1 MHRFGLTLF
10 LLLAGIL
17 VQAQQAWTLQQCI
30 DHALAHSLQV
40 RQSELSVDQNKSQLQ
55 QSTATMFPSINGAA
69 SQSYFFGRSIDPFTN
84 VFVNQQIRNNNFN
97 LNASMSIFEGF
108 QLMNTLRQSKLNY
121 MASMADLDKIRN
133 DMSLNVATAY
143 LQVLYN
149 EELARV
155 AETQLESSRQQRDR
169 AKRQYELGAIAQS
182 GFLDLESQF
191 AADELNLVNAQAQLI
206 QSRLTLTQLLE
217 LDSVKDFRIQRP
229 DVLLPAWDASS
240 ASVDI
245 VFSAAMNNQPEIRAA
260 DYRFQSAERGLS
272 IARGSRYPRLAVSG
286 NLNTNVSSSVDEL
299 IGFQVLPP
307 SIVQSGF
314 TSGGDTVFSVVP
326 NNVPQTREA
335 PFSKQFDD
343 NLGKSI
349 GFTLSVPI
357 FNGWAAHNNVSR
369 AKIGVEQARISREQ
383 TRKNLYKS
391 VQQAVTDAQAASAR
405 YESGNR
411 SLAALE
417 RSFEEN
423 RKRFEV
429 GAISTYDYLLV
440 QNNLARARASAL
452 QNKYDFL
459 FRLKVLDFYQGKPLS
474 F

>member
-1 MHRFGLTLF
+1 MRLFGTLLF
-10 LLLAGIL
+10 LLLTGISAR
-17 VQAQQAWTLQQCI
+17 AQQAWTLQQCI
-30 DHALAHSLQV
+30 DHALSHNLQV
-40 RQSELSVDQNKSQLQ
+40 KQSGLSVEQNRSQMQ
-55 QSTATMFPSINGAA
+55 QSTASLFPSVNGSA

-84 VFVNQQIRNNNFN
+84 VFANQQIRNNNFN

-121 MASMADLDKIRN
+121 MASKADLDKIRN
-133 DMSLNVATAY
+133 DIALNVATAY

-149 EELARV
+149 EDLVRV
-155 AETQLESSRQQRDR
+155 AEGQTESSRQQRDR

-182 GFLDLESQF
+182 GYLDLESQF
-191 AADELNLVNAQAQLI
+191 ATDELNLVNARIQLAQA
-206 QSRLTLTQLLE
+206 RLTLTQLLE
-217 LDSVKDFRIQRP
+217 LDTVSDFHVVRP
-229 DVLLPAWDASS
+229 DVLLPAWDAGS

-245 VFSAAMNNQPEIRAA
+245 VFSAALNTQPEIRASEFR
-260 DYRFQSAERGLS
+260 YQSAERGLS
-272 IARGSRYPRLAVSG
+272 VARGARYPRLSVSG
-286 NLNTNVSSSVDEL
+286 NLNTNISSSAEEV
-299 IGFQVLPP
+299 IGLQVLPP
-307 SIVQSGF
+307 SIVESGF
-314 TSGGDTVFSVVP
+314 TSAGDTVYSVIP
-326 NNVPQTREA
+326 NNVLQTRET
-335 PFSKQFDD
+335 PFSKQFDN
-343 NLGKSI
+343 NLGKSV

-357 FNGWAAHNNVSR
+357 FNGWAARNGIVR
-369 AKIGVEQARISREQ
+369 AKIGLEQARISREQ
-383 TRKNLYKS
+383 TRKTLYKS

-405 YESGNR
+405 YEAGNR

-440 QNNLARARASAL
+440 QNNLARARATAL